1 MSFETLKKDFET
13 GHGRWHLR
21 CSQLGLGLASYGF
34 YFFSSNLEWLFSL
47 SFFAFFFKLMMCHMV
62 IECCM

>member
-1 MSFETLKKDFET
+1 MSFGTLKTDFEI

-21 CSQLGLGLASYGF
+21 CSQLGLGLAGYGF

-47 SFFAFFFKLMMCHMV
+47 SFFALFLN
-62 IECCM
+62 